1 MRASWNQRMACL
13 VLDVVGH
20 RPGREN
26 INRSGG
32 LEAEEALVL
41 VVPISLV
48 HGETILDNAG
58 LTAVVD
64 VRRTRGNISVVRW
77 ACVGGEEA
85 SATGRIPAG
94 LQVVHRHG
102 GDYCF
107 GRAYWRN
114 GADACEQAEHLS
126 LIHISEP
133 TRLGMISY
141 AVF

>member
-77 ACVGGEEA
+77 THLRAHE
-85 SATGRIPAG
+85 T
-94 LQVVHRHG
+94 RH
-102 GDYCF
+102 DLVC
-107 GRAYWRN
+107 
-114 GADACEQAEHLS
+114 
-126 LIHISEP
+126 
-133 TRLGMISY
+133 RLLLEKKKKKN
-141 AVF
+141 